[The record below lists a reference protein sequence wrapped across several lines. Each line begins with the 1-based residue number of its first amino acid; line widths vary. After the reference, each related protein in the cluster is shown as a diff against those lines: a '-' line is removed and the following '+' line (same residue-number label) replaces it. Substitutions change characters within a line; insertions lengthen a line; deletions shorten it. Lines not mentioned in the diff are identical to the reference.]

1 MMGARGAGYAG
12 RVEGGRDHLERG
24 TRAGARAGEHGRARH
39 WLGVTPAGRIRVE
52 EQRHNC
58 NWRTGWR

>member
-1 MMGARGAGYAG
+1 MMGACGAGYAG

-39 WLGVTPAGRIRVE
+39 WLG
-52 EQRHNC
+52 
-58 NWRTGWR
+58 